1 MSSLFS
7 FLKSSDGFKKEYD
20 MNPKVLGQGKFAKVY
35 RATHKA
41 TGQAYAIKVIQ
52 KDACLKAGELVK
64 TQDEIE
70 IMKKVKHPN
79 CIAFHDMYDS
89 KEKLYIVM
97 ELVTGGELFDRI
109 IDAGHFSET
118 EAAKCFK
125 QIIQAVGYLH
135 SIGIVHRDIKP
146 ENILYMSTDPDSP
159 VKLVD
164 FGLGKII
171 DIHGSQ
177 RAHMMTVCGTP
188 SYLAPEVIQ
197 RTGYGKECDIWS
209 CGVILY
215 ILLSGCPPFDQGK
228 APRLLF
234 QDIMN
239 ANYSFPPDYWKLVS
253 QEAQDLVRKMMV
265 VNIQS
270 RMTPDQVLDHP
281 WMRRYN
287 AGDLSKENIE
297 GVQKRLRDW
306 QATRRLKAA
315 INTFVALLR
324 MSSAMLSEL
333 PDEATQEKILQKVRA
348 DPARMEVLEASFA
361 TLDRDKSGVLDV
373 QNIADSMKAL
383 GVAKSQGELNEMVQR
398 FDVKK
403 TGHITFEEFCIMMGP
418 AYYDQSSPGNQSAQ
432 KQKWEFELQSIF
444 QVMVSHR

>member
-1 MSSLFS
+1 MPVVALLAPHASNTLLALLTPSLPLLLDARALDVARSLSLFLLRGLFGIWLVGGCLCTS
-7 FLKSSDGFKKEYD
+7 QTLHLISCA
-20 MNPKVLGQGKFAKVY
+20 Q
-35 RATHKA
+35 R
-41 TGQAYAIKVIQ
+41 QVIQ

-79 CIAFHDMYDS
+79 CIAFHDMYDC

-348 DPARMEVLEASFA
+348 DPARMEVQYQCLCVLNMPSQRIVFLQAH
-361 TLDRDKSGVLDV
+361 TL
-373 QNIADSMKAL
+373 
-383 GVAKSQGELNEMVQR
+383 
-398 FDVKK
+398 
-403 TGHITFEEFCIMMGP
+403 
-418 AYYDQSSPGNQSAQ
+418 
-432 KQKWEFELQSIF
+432 
-444 QVMVSHR
+444 